1 MTKWEIGLPQ
11 PKNGTDSSQMHHSNH
26 FSDDSG
32 LNCGCMVG
40 TVGMLG
46 GGLGYGRLKPDVVA
60 QAERVWCVLTSTML
74 YLRSGP

>member
-1 MTKWEIGLPQ
+1 MVPTLVKCIIQ
-11 PKNGTDSSQMHHSNH
+11 TIFQMIL
-26 FSDDSG
+26 G